1 MDASLNKTAQFK
13 MDLQLI
19 GSGTTFERIKTPQM
33 FLKVYKGG
41 IVSLQGASFSR
52 KSKKWSGNKLG
63 LLVLMMDEG
72 SVMERAYFTVVP
84 LLF

>member
-1 MDASLNKTAQFK
+1 
-13 MDLQLI
+13 
-19 GSGTTFERIKTPQM
+19 M

-52 KSKKWSGNKLG
+52 KSKKRSGNKLG

-84 LLF
+84 LTAVLRSISIAQQQMCLVLLDLREWI

>member
-1 MDASLNKTAQFK
+1 
-13 MDLQLI
+13 
-19 GSGTTFERIKTPQM
+19 M

-84 LLF
+84 LLFWEAYLSHNSKCALSF

>member
-1 MDASLNKTAQFK
+1 
-13 MDLQLI
+13 
-19 GSGTTFERIKTPQM
+19 M

-52 KSKKWSGNKLG
+52 KSKNWSGNKLG

-72 SVMERAYFTVVP
+72 SVMERAS
-84 LLF
+84 LLFHCCFEKHIYRTTANVPCPSRLERVDLECVMEAIL